1 MGKLTFGG
9 QSMVAGALALP
20 LTLLMIG
27 SGGGLIFDSMNSFNQ
42 LGFWRWVGVAV
53 GLIELGLGVF
63 VWIPYLHRFIGALI
77 AVVALMHLAIEVR
90 AERPGWVL
98 MYAIL
103 LAMSVAIAALWKT
116 RVFTAEPRPTQRQA
130 HA

>member
-1 MGKLTFGG
+1 
-9 QSMVAGALALP
+9 MVAGALALP

-42 LGFWRWVGVAV
+42 LGFWRWIGVAV
-53 GLIELGLGVF
+53 GLVELGLGVF
-63 VWIPYLHRFIGALI
+63 VWIPYLHRFVGALI
-77 AVVALMHLAIEVR
+77 AIVALMHLAIEVR
-90 AERPGWVL
+90 AGRPGWVL